1 LRVKTTR
8 FEKRIPVLFMNRR
21 LLLLMLMLFLVLA
34 GQAQFY
40 RVSGIVMDS
49 RKDPLPLASVEI
61 KEIGKGQVTRD
72 DGTYE
77 FFLER
82 GQFTLVVSMVG
93 FKSKLVPFHI
103 TNADVVENIELE
115 MEESSN
121 LGEVII
127 RVKARDR
134 AEEIMRKAVDNK
146 ESLINEAGDYSVNIY
161 IRASRHDSTMS
172 KKEKEVADSS
182 TEENFEGLSLA
193 EISLRYDRSSDG
205 KIKEER
211 LGVKKRGTTD
221 NLFYLSA
228 TEGDFNVYNNL
239 IRAPAVSSIP
249 FISPLSYSGLA
260 AYRFKT
266 LKIDRT
272 VRPRVY
278 TIAVSPRLLSNAT
291 VEGELVIQDS
301 TFIVLSSTF
310 RLPSAHMPEYDFFEA
325 KLDYSRIDDKAW
337 MISRQQFNYY
347 SKAKGGRIY
356 GETTAMYSNYELNKV
371 FKKGHF
377 GLEISST
384 SSEAYEKDSTFWNSV
399 RKEPLSRQLELYAR
413 YQDSIYRYMR
423 SEAYLDSMDR
433 VLNKV
438 TWKKMLIFGQIFND
452 HRKQEMW
459 ILPPLTS
466 LIQPIAFGGPR
477 LNLQAAY
484 RITYPSK
491 KNLEL
496 EGKLSY
502 GFRNSDVNGYVG
514 MSRMYNPFSRGIWKA
529 RAGRSFEFIYPGDA
543 WVNILKSSNIYQNNA
558 VELGH
563 EIELFNGVH
572 LSNTVEYALRRSVVG
587 YKTGRAIDDTLL
599 GIPNGPPVDFEP
611 YNAAYNE
618 IKLHLTPRMRYIREP
633 KEKIFMGSKW
643 PTFYV
648 QWRKGIPKILD
659 SKIDFDY
666 LEFGLIHYINVGV
679 AGNTSYI
686 IKSGDFL
693 NKKDLRII
701 DYKFQRQGDPILF
714 QNPHKAFQAL
724 DSTFPVFDRFYQ
736 GNLVHEF
743 NGALLSKIPF
753 MKKLKITEIA
763 GAGFL
768 IAPERELKYVEAFA
782 GIEKVFTWP
791 FNPLTKVKLGVY
803 VVGSAANKFNNPV
816 QFKVG
821 LTTWDRF
828 RNRWR

>member
-1 LRVKTTR
+1 
-8 FEKRIPVLFMNRR
+8 MNRR
-21 LLLLMLMLFLVLA
+21 LLILLIFLA
-34 GQAQFY
+34 GAFVSEAQFY
-40 RVSGIVMDS
+40 RVSGIVMDN
-49 RKDPLPLASVEI
+49 RKEALALASVEI
-61 KEIGKGQVTRD
+61 KETGKGQVTRD
-72 DGTYE
+72 DGSYE

-82 GQFTLVVSMVG
+82 GQYTLVVSMVG

-103 TNADVVENIELE
+103 TNADITENVELE

-134 AEEIMRKAVDNK
+134 AEELIRKTIDNK
-146 ESLINEAGDYSVNIY
+146 ESLVNAAGDYSVNIY
-161 IRASRHDSTMS
+161 IRASRHDSTLS
-172 KKEKEVADSS
+172 RKEKQLADSS
-182 TEENFEGLSLA
+182 EKEDFEGLSLA
-193 EISLRYDRSSDG
+193 EISLKYDRNTDG
-205 KIKEER
+205 KIREER

-228 TEGDFNVYNNL
+228 TEGDFNIYNNL
-239 IRAPAVSSIP
+239 IKVPAVSSIP
-249 FISPLSYSGLA
+249 FISPISYSGLA

-291 VEGELVIQDS
+291 VEGEIVIQDS
-301 TFIVLSSTF
+301 TFIVLNSTF
-310 RLPSAHMPEYDFFEA
+310 RLPSAHMPEYDFFEV
-325 KLDYSRIDDKAW
+325 KQDYIKVDDKAW
-337 MISRQQFNYY
+337 MVNRQQFNYY

-356 GETTAMYSNYELNKV
+356 GETTAIYSGYELNKE

-384 SSEAYEKDSTFWNSV
+384 ASEAYEKDSTFWNSV
-399 RKEPLSRQLELYAR
+399 RKEPLSRQLELYAK
-413 YQDSIYRYMR
+413 YQDSIYQYMR

-433 VLNKV
+433 VLNKI

-452 HRKQEMW
+452 HRKERMW

-477 LNLQAAY
+477 LNLQAAF
-484 RITYPSK
+484 RKTYPSK
-491 KNLEL
+491 KNVEI
-496 EGKLSY
+496 EGKISY
-502 GFRNSDVNGYVG
+502 GFRNSDFNGNLSVQ
-514 MSRMYNPFSRGIWKA
+514 RLYNPFSRGRWKLS
-529 RAGRSFEFIYPGDA
+529 AGRNFEFIYPGDA
-543 WVNILKSSNIYQNNA
+543 WVNMLKSSNIYQNNA

-563 EIELFNGVH
+563 EVELFNGVH

-587 YKTGRAIDDTLL
+587 YKTGRAIDDTIL

-618 IKLHLTPRMRYIREP
+618 VKLHLTPRMRYIREP
-633 KEKIFMGSKW
+633 KEKIFLGSKW
-643 PTFYV
+643 PTFYI
-648 QWRKGIPKILD
+648 QWRKGIPKVLN
-659 SKIDFDY
+659 SEIDFDY
-666 LEFGLIHYINVGV
+666 LELGLIHYINLGV

-686 IKSGDFL
+686 IKTGDFL
-693 NKKDLRII
+693 NKKELKII
-701 DYKFQRQGDPILF
+701 DFKFQRQGDPILF

-768 IAPERELKYVEAFA
+768 IAPERGLRYVEAFA